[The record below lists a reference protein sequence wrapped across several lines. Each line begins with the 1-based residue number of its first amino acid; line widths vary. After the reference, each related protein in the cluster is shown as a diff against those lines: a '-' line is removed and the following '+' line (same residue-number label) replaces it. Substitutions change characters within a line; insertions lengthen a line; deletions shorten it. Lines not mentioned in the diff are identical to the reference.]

1 MQSNRPDPASPGT
14 TASPAA
20 EHASLTWVPIHPLSP
35 RHRGE
40 ILAHLVALD
49 NRDRYLRFG
58 YPASDEQIARYVD
71 SLRFGGDEVFG
82 IFDRQL
88 ALIAMA
94 HLAFVDPAGVDGA
107 GAEFGVSVLASARGQ
122 GHGASLFRHAMLHS
136 RNRGVDTLMIHAL
149 SENATMLHIARQAGA
164 AVQRNG
170 SEADAF
176 VRLPPDTLASQTEQW
191 LGDGAARIDYRVKQQ
206 AQRVD
211 ALLDAIGAVKTML
224 GKSGPAATE

>member
-1 MQSNRPDPASPGT
+1 MQSNTPH
-14 TASPAA
+14 PAA
-20 EHASLTWVPIHPLSP
+20 TPSAAQASHPWVPIHPLSP
-35 RHRGE
+35 RHRGQ
-40 ILAHLVALD
+40 IVAHLLALD
-49 NRDRYLRFG
+49 SRDRYLRFG

-71 SLRFGGDEVFG
+71 GLKFGGDEVFG

-94 HLAFVDPAGVDGA
+94 HLAFVEPAGAEGA

-122 GHGASLFRHAMLHS
+122 GHGASLFRHAMLHA

-149 SENATMLHIARQAGA
+149 SENAAMLHIARHAGA
-164 AVQRNG
+164 SVQRNG

-211 ALLDAIGAVKTML
+211 ALLHAIGAVKTML